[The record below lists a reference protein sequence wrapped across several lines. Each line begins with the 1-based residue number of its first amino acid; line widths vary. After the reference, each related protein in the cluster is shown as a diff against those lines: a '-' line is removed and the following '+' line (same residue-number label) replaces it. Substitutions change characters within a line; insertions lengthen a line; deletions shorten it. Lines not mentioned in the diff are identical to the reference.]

1 LKRAVSLFL
10 TFVAGFLMM
19 ADFFVPHA
27 GFRGIVAEVRQWGL
41 IVVAFTYVLGVANVA
56 QVHGRR
62 IARRES
68 DWVNSIV
75 LVGSMGL
82 MAGLGIFH
90 SHDGPDSPFI
100 WLFNNVYDP
109 LSSTMFALLAFFIT
123 SAAYR
128 AFRARSV
135 EAALLLGAAI
145 LVMLGQVPVGAAIW
159 GGEGSFL
166 GGFPG
171 IKDWIMSVP
180 NMAAKRAIL
189 MGAALGAISTGI
201 RVILGIER
209 AHLGGGG

>member
-1 LKRAVSLFL
+1 MKRLVPLLF
-10 TFVAGFLMM
+10 TFLAGVIMM
-19 ADFFVPHA
+19 ADFFVPHRTFGAVA
-27 GFRGIVAEVRQWGL
+27 GEIRQWGL
-41 IVVAFTYVLGVANVA
+41 IVVAFTYVLGVANVG
-56 QVHGRR
+56 QIHGRR
-62 IARRES
+62 ISRKDQ
-68 DWVNSIV
+68 DWVYSIV
-75 LVGSMGL
+75 LVVSMVG
-82 MAGLGIFH
+82 MAALGIFH
-90 SHDGPDSPFI
+90 SHDDPASPFI

>member
-1 LKRAVSLFL
+1 MKRAVSLTL
-10 TFVAGFLMM
+10 TFIAGFLMM

-27 GFRGIVAEVRQWGL
+27 SFRGVVAEVRQWGL

-62 IARRES
+62 ISRRES
-68 DWVNSIV
+68 DWFNSIV
-75 LVGSMGL
+75 LVGSMAG

-90 SHDGPDSPFI
+90 SHDSPDSPFI
-100 WLFNNVYDP
+100 WLFNHVYDP

-159 GGEGSFL
+159 GGEDAFL